1 MMKQIRLPAGD
12 RIRTRLSTPR
22 CECSR
27 TATMA
32 PRKVSHTNSQRDNS
46 SETVMP
52 ELKP

>member
-1 MMKQIRLPAGD
+1 MKQIRLPAGPS
-12 RIRTRLSTPR
+12 IRTSVSTPR

-32 PRKVSHTNSQRDNS
+32 PRKVSHTSSQRDNS
-46 SETVMP
+46 SEIVIP

>member
-1 MMKQIRLPAGD
+1 MKQIRLPAGGSPHE
-12 RIRTRLSTPR
+12 RIDAEMR
-22 CECSR
+22 CSR

-32 PRKVSHTNSQRDNS
+32 PRKVSHTNSQRDSS